1 MNFISRDRERCEH
14 SLIISILKHNVGDRL
29 FGITDCT
36 GRATYRIV
44 RTGRTFAFDLED
56 GVITAAYDLGI
67 TSDEGA
73 PPSQDVIYT
82 VVVTGQD
89 DCEDEIPFCD
99 FSNILEETEALECQ
113 QEW

>member
-1 MNFISRDRERCEH
+1 MIIPEADRERHEREV
-14 SLIISILKHNVGDRL
+14 IISILKHKVGDRL
-29 FGITDCT
+29 FGVADCT

-67 TSDEGA
+67 TSDEDA
-73 PPSQDVIYT
+73 PPSQNVIYT
-82 VVVTGQD
+82 VVVTGED

-99 FSNILEETEALECQ
+99 FSNILEEETEA
-113 QEW
+113 